1 MREGKKIL
9 MIGDSHIRRVK
20 RDKLQN
26 SFDNAKSFVRYFS
39 GAKTEDLHHY
49 IIPSLLKEKPDTVV
63 ILAGSNN
70 ITHRIF
76 EDFNADK
83 LADEIMD
90 IGKMCRQY
98 GVKDVIFS
106 SIFVKNSI
114 KLGKMISQVNGAAMK
129 KCEENGFHF
138 VSNDNILRKHLCK
151 DGVHLTDEGTN
162 IFAGNIVDYTKH
174 FILKEF

>member
-1 MREGKKIL
+1 M
-9 MIGDSHIRRVK
+9 
-20 RDKLQN
+20 
-26 SFDNAKSFVRYFS
+26 FDNAKSFLRYFS

-49 IIPSLLKEKPDTVV
+49 IIPSLLKEKPV
-63 ILAGSNN
+63 IHVASSNV
-70 ITHRIF
+70 THRIF
-76 EDFNADK
+76 EVFNADK
-83 LADEIMD
+83 LADEIID
-90 IGKMCRQY
+90 ICKMCRQY

-114 KLGKMISQVNGAAMK
+114 KLAKMISQVNRAVTK

-138 VSNDNILRKHLCK
+138 VSNGNILRKHLCK

-162 IFAGNIVDYTKH
+162 ISAGNIVDYIRH

>member
-1 MREGKKIL
+1 M
-9 MIGDSHIRRVK
+9 
-20 RDKLQN
+20 
-26 SFDNAKSFVRYFS
+26 
-39 GAKTEDLHHY
+39 
-49 IIPSLLKEKPDTVV
+49 LKEKPDTVV
-63 ILAGSNN
+63 IHVGSNN

-83 LADEIMD
+83 LADEIID
-90 IGKMCRQY
+90 IDKMCSQY

-114 KLGKMISQVNGAAMK
+114 KLGKMISQVNGAIMK
-129 KCEENGFHF
+129 ICEENGFHF
-138 VSNDNILRKHLCK
+138 VSNDNILRKHLYK

-162 IFAGNIVDYTKH
+162 IFAGNIVNYIKH